1 MTDPRAT
8 DQVVATDLAAVH
20 LAAIRKRWWLP
31 VAGLLLVG
39 LLAYLVAASGQKR
52 YDASASVL
60 LTNVEPITV
69 ASGLTV
75 PINPDQERA
84 LNTEVAL
91 VKLESTAD
99 TVKRRLGLDVSATQL
114 LSEISVTPQGTTN
127 LLEIT
132 ARDAD
137 PAQAARIANAFAAQ
151 YLIVRRDL
159 AQSAFRQAADQAQ
172 AELDALPAEQQAGA
186 RGRALGNRLR
196 QLQVAGSLQTGEAQ
210 LVDRATL
217 PTTPATPRPR
227 FPAAVG
233 ALLGAL
239 LGALAAVAWGAAD
252 RRASSRPVDADG
264 SWRSR
269 LPAWT
274 GTSDDGVEPPSED
287 ELAPTPLP
295 GWQPV
300 AAVSVEHADGN
311 GHGQVVIPV
320 HDDAGAAE
328 VEGDLVREPTTAAVV
343 GWEKSKRRK

>member
-1 MTDPRAT
+1 MSDPRAT

-31 VAGLLLVG
+31 VTGLLLVG

-127 LLEIT
+127 LLEVT

-137 PAQAARIANAFAAQ
+137 PGQAARIANAFAAQ
-151 YLIVRRDL
+151 YLTVRRDL
-159 AQSAFRQAADQAQ
+159 AQSAFRQAADQTQAQ
-172 AELDALPAEQQAGA
+172 LDALTTEQQAGV
-186 RGRALGNRLR
+186 RGQSLRHLLHRLEITGE
-196 QLQVAGSLQTGEAQ
+196 AQTGEAQ